1 MPPPSSPS
9 PPLIHLPRR
18 VPVHGAG
25 RFTIE
30 ELEDIGFD
38 PSILKINSFIKIDG
52 DDDDDEHYYKPLP
65 PTRPTG
71 KAAVLPT
78 GEASSQLP
86 QLRARAAQQ
95 LPQPEPQLPDANA
108 QAGHTF
114 LENVFDLFLD
124 SMKGAAEN
132 ARAPA

>member
-86 QLRARAAQQ
+86 TGEEWKRVDEEPGGYLD
-95 LPQPEPQLPDANA
+95 PEV
-108 QAGHTF
+108 AGVEA
-114 LENVFDLFLD
+114 LMEKLKEMRQKRPK
-124 SMKGAAEN
+124 SA
-132 ARAPA
+132 